1 MKDSKVFALPA
12 LEIIPK
18 RHALLSIKPTYAE
31 AILSG
36 RKMWEFRRVVPT
48 HTDGL
53 VCVLYASS
61 PLRRII
67 GAFYTSYTESGTV
80 GETWA
85 ATVGLRGVTEENYRH
100 YFHGTDTANAM
111 LVSGVERCEP
121 MVLGAISDNESPP
134 QSFRYM
140 SLVERVRFYGHH
152 FNCGAQALNQ
162 LLGVIVNESTTLENV
177 TA

>member
-1 MKDSKVFALPA
+1 MNDRKIFSLPA

-18 RHALLSIKPTYAE
+18 RHALLSIKPIYAE

-48 HTDGL
+48 HRDGL

-61 PLRRII
+61 PVRRIV
-67 GAFYTSYTESGTV
+67 GAFYTSYTENGTV
-80 GETWA
+80 SEVWA

-100 YFHGTDTANAM
+100 YFQSTDTASAL
-111 LVSGVERCEP
+111 LVSGVERVEP

-134 QSFRYM
+134 QSFRYL
-140 SLVERVRFYGHH
+140 SLAERVRFYGHV
-152 FNCGAQALNQ
+152 FNCGAQALNIMM
-162 LLGVIVNESTTLENV
+162 GTIVNQSTEPEAVL
-177 TA
+177 A